1 MVSRPM
7 TTPHALAII
16 GSGPAGYTAA
26 IYAAR
31 ANLGPILFTGLQ
43 AGGQLTTTTEVENF
57 PGFPEGIM
65 GPELMTRFEQQAT
78 RFGTQVK
85 MGCMVQTITRDAD
98 GVFTVRWQDAYQGTD
113 ESARFRSVIIATGA
127 SARYLG
133 LPGEDDFLTDKP
145 GRKHGLT
152 ACATCDGAFYKN
164 VPVAVVGGG
173 DTACEEA
180 SFLTRYASKF
190 YLVHRRGE
198 LRASKIMADRAL
210 ANPKIQPVWWKT
222 LGGYHVDAKLKL
234 EAVTLVDTR
243 TQATERLEVKGV
255 FMAIGHT
262 PNTAFLKGIPGL
274 RFDANGYVEVAH
286 GCETGVPGLFAAG
299 DVRDHR
305 YRQAITAAGM
315 GCMAALE
322 AEHYLASA

>member
-1 MVSRPM
+1 MHNV
-7 TTPHALAII
+7 AII

-31 ANLGPILFTGLQ
+31 ANLGPVLFTGKE
-43 AGGQLTTTTEVENF
+43 AGGQLTTTTDVENF

-65 GPELMTRFEQQAT
+65 GPELMVRFEKQAT
-78 RFGTQVK
+78 RFGTEVK
-85 MGCMVQTITRDAD
+85 QGCIVTKVEKTGDH
-98 GVFTVRWQDAYQGTD
+98 FTLHWYDLYQDKNEQAEFKT
-113 ESARFRSVIIATGA
+113 VIIATGA

-133 LPGEDDFLTDKP
+133 LPQDKEFLTDGP
-145 GRKHGLT
+145 NRKHGLT

-164 VPVAVVGGG
+164 VPVAVIGGG

-180 SFLTRYASKF
+180 NFLTKFASKV
-190 YLVHRRGE
+190 YLIHRRGE
-198 LRASKIMADRAL
+198 LRASKIMAERAL
-210 ANPKIQPVWWKT
+210 KNPKVEPVWHQT
-222 LGGYHVDAKLKL
+222 LGGYHTDAKHKM

-243 TQATERLEVKGV
+243 DGKEKRLDVKGV

-262 PNTAFLKGIPGL
+262 PNTAFLKDTGL
-274 RFDANGYVEVAH
+274 KFDENGYIEVEG
-286 GCETGVPGLFAAG
+286 GCQTNVPGLFAAG

-322 AEHYLASA
+322 AEHYLTAHG

>member
-1 MVSRPM
+1 MKNV
-7 TTPHALAII
+7 AII

-31 ANLGPILFTGLQ
+31 ANLGPMLFTGRQ

-65 GPELMTRFEQQAT
+65 GPELMVRFEQQAT
-78 RFGTQVK
+78 RFGTEVK
-85 MGCMVQTITRDAD
+85 QGCEITKVEKT
-98 GVFTVRWQDAYQGTD
+98 GNHFTLHWNDLYQDIREHD
-113 ESARFRSVIIATGA
+113 EFKTVIIATGA

-133 LPGEDDFLTDKP
+133 LPGEEVFFPPQQTKF
-145 GRKHGLT
+145 GLSG
-152 ACATCDGAFYKN
+152 CAVCDGALPPYRNK
-164 VPVAVVGGG
+164 PVVVVGGG

-180 SFLTRYASKF
+180 THMTKFSSEVFL
-190 YLVHRRGE
+190 LHRRDT
-198 LRASKIMADRAL
+198 LRASKIMAERTL
-210 ANPKIQPVWWKT
+210 KNPKIKPIWNSALVGYKT
-222 LGGYHVDAKLKL
+222 DAKGHMIGVQIENL
-234 EAVTLVDTR
+234 VTKVRSDLTVN
-243 TQATERLEVKGV
+243 GV

-262 PNTAFLKGIPGL
+262 PNTAFLKDTGL
-274 RFDANGYVEVAH
+274 KFDANGYIEVEN
-286 GCETGVPGLFAAG
+286 GCTTNIPGLYAAG

-322 AEHYLASA
+322 AEHYLTAHG

>member
-1 MVSRPM
+1 MPN
-7 TTPHALAII
+7 LAII

-31 ANLGPILFTGLQ
+31 ASLAPILFTGRQ
-43 AGGQLTTTTEVENF
+43 TGGQLTTTTEVENF
-57 PGFPEGIM
+57 PGFPEGIQ
-65 GPELMTRFEQQAT
+65 GPELMTRFEQQAA
-78 RFGTQVK
+78 RFGTEIKQ
-85 MGCMVQTITRDAD
+85 GCEITKVLKTA
-98 GVFTVRWQDAYQGTD
+98 GGFTMTWNDMYQGTE
-113 ESARFRSVIIATGA
+113 ESAEFKAVIIATGA

-133 LPGEDDFLTDKP
+133 LPGESEFFVDGP

-180 SFLTRYASKF
+180 MFLTRFASKV

-198 LRASKIMADRAL
+198 LRASKVMAARAL
-210 ANPKIQPVWWKT
+210 ANPKITPVWHQT
-222 LGGYHVDAKLKL
+222 LGAYHCDAKNKL
-234 EAVTLVDTR
+234 TAVTLVDLR
-243 TQATERLEVKGV
+243 TQAESRLEVNGV

-262 PNTAFLKGIPGL
+262 PNTGFL
-274 RFDANGYVEVAH
+274 NGTGVNVDSDGYIDVVH
-286 GCETGVPGLFAAG
+286 GCQTNIAGLFAAG
-299 DVRDHR
+299 DVRDRH
-305 YRQAITAAGM
+305 YRQAISAAGM

-322 AEHYLASA
+322 AERYLAAL

>member
-1 MVSRPM
+1 MPSSIANV
-7 TTPHALAII
+7 AII

-31 ANLGPILFTGLQ
+31 ANLEPVLFTGKE

-65 GPELMTRFEQQAT
+65 GPELMVRFEQQAT
-78 RFGTQVK
+78 RFGTTIKQ
-85 MGCMVQTITRDAD
+85 GCVVTRVEKKGAGFILHWSDL
-98 GVFTVRWQDAYQGTD
+98 YQGTD
-113 ESARFRSVIIATGA
+113 EQAEFRTVIIATGA

-133 LPGEDDFLTDKP
+133 LPQEKEFLVDGP
-145 GRKHGLT
+145 DRKHGLT

-180 SFLTRYASKF
+180 NFLTKFASKV

-198 LRASKIMADRAL
+198 LRASKIMAERAL
-210 ANPKIQPVWWKT
+210 RNPKIEPVWHQT
-222 LGGYHVDAKLKL
+222 LGGYHTDGKHRM

-243 TQATERLEVKGV
+243 DGAQKRLDVKGV

-262 PNTAFLKGIPGL
+262 PNTAFLKDTGL
-274 RFDANGYVEVAH
+274 TFDENGYIEVEH
-286 GCETGVPGLFAAG
+286 GCHTNIPGLFAAG

-322 AEHYLASA
+322 AEHHLQSLG

>member
-1 MVSRPM
+1 MQN
-7 TTPHALAII
+7 LAII

-31 ANLGPILFTGLQ
+31 ANIAPHLFTGRQ
-43 AGGQLTTTTEVENF
+43 AGGQLTTTTEVENY

-65 GPELMTRFEQQAT
+65 GPELMTRFEQQAS
-78 RFGTQVK
+78 RFGTVLKQ
-85 MGCMVQTITRDAD
+85 GCEVTRIERED
-98 GVFTVRWQDAYQGTD
+98 GGFRLTWSDLFQGTD
-113 ESARFRSVIIATGA
+113 QSELFTAVIIATGA

-133 LPGEDDFLTDKP
+133 LPEEAEFLTDGP
-145 GRKHGLT
+145 NRKHGLT
-152 ACATCDGAFYKN
+152 ACATCDGAFYKQ

-180 SFLTRYASKF
+180 NFLTKFASKV

-198 LRASKIMADRAL
+198 LRASKIMAERAL
-210 ANPKIQPVWWKT
+210 KNPKISPVWHST
-222 LGGYHVDAKLKL
+222 LGGYHVDGKHRL

-243 TQATERLEVKGV
+243 TGVPSKLDVKGV

-262 PNTAFLKGIPGL
+262 PNTAFLKGTGL
-274 RFDANGYVEVAH
+274 IMDENGYLVVTE
-286 GCETGVPGLFAAG
+286 GCHTNIPGLFAAG

-305 YRQAITAAGM
+305 YRQAVTAAGM

-322 AEHYLASA
+322 AEHYLQNH

>member
-1 MVSRPM
+1 MNN
-7 TTPHALAII
+7 LAII

-31 ANLGPILFTGLQ
+31 ANLEPVLFTGRQ
-43 AGGQLTTTTEVENF
+43 AGGQLTTTTEVENY

-65 GPELMTRFEQQAT
+65 GPELMTRFEQQSV
-78 RFGTQVK
+78 RFGTVIK
-85 MGCMVQTITRDAD
+85 GGCEVTSITRVD
-98 GVFTVRWQDAYQGTD
+98 GGFGLAWSDLYEGKD
-113 ESARFRSVIIATGA
+113 ERQEFKTVIIATGA

-133 LPGEDDFLTDKP
+133 LPGEAEFLNGTGAKS
-145 GRKHGLT
+145 GLT

-164 VPVAVVGGG
+164 VPVAVIGGG

-180 SFLTRYASKF
+180 NFLTKFASKV

-198 LRASKIMADRAL
+198 LRASKIMAERAL
-210 ANPKIQPVWWKT
+210 KNPKITPIWNKT
-222 LGGYHVDAKLKL
+222 LGGYDTDEKGKMR
-234 EAVTLVDTR
+234 AVTLLDTVDRSTSP
-243 TQATERLEVKGV
+243 LEVKGV

-262 PNTAFLKGIPGL
+262 PNTAFLKGTGVTM
-274 RFDANGYVEVAH
+274 DEAGYIEVVR
-286 GCETGVPGLFAAG
+286 GCETNIPGLFAAG

-305 YRQAITAAGM
+305 YRQAVTAAGM

-322 AEHYLASA
+322 AEHFLQNLAHH

>member
-1 MVSRPM
+1 M
-7 TTPHALAII
+7 HAVAII

-26 IYAAR
+26 LYASR
-31 ANLGPILFTGLQ
+31 ANLAPILFTGEQ

-65 GPELMTRFEQQAT
+65 GPELMTRMEQQAT
-78 RFGTQVK
+78 RFGTTVK
-85 MGCMVQTITRDAD
+85 MGCRVTKVQQIASGFRLTWSDL
-98 GVFTVRWQDAYQGTD
+98 YQGTE
-113 ESARFRSVIIATGA
+113 ESAEFRTVIIATGA

-133 LPGEDDFLTDKP
+133 LPGEEEFLKDGP
-145 GRKHGLT
+145 NRKHGLT

-164 VPVAVVGGG
+164 VPVAVIGGG

-180 SFLTRYASKF
+180 NFLTRFASKV
-190 YLVHRRGE
+190 YLVHRRDE
-198 LRASKIMADRAL
+198 LRASKVMAQRAL
-210 ANPKIQPVWWKT
+210 GNPKIVPVWFKT
-222 LGGYHVDAKLKL
+222 LGGYHVDGRNKLD
-234 EAVTLVDTR
+234 AVTLVDTR
-243 TQATERLEVKGV
+243 TGAQERLEVKGV

-262 PNTAFLKGIPGL
+262 PNTGFLKDVPGL
-274 RFDANGYVEVAH
+274 RFDANGYIEVAH
-286 GCETGVPGLFAAG
+286 GCETGVPGLYAAG

-322 AEHYLASA
+322 AQHHLESHPG

>member
-1 MVSRPM
+1 M
-7 TTPHALAII
+7 TNLAII

-31 ANLGPILFTGLQ
+31 ANLAPMLFTGRQ
-43 AGGQLTTTTEVENF
+43 AGGQLTTTTEVENY

-65 GPELMTRFEQQAT
+65 GPELMNRFEQQAV
-78 RFGTQVK
+78 RFGTEMK
-85 MGCMVQTITRDAD
+85 TGCEVSSITKDAD
-98 GVFTVRWQDAYQGTD
+98 GAFTLKWHDLYQGTE
-113 ESARFRSVIIATGA
+113 ESAKFRAVIVATGA

-133 LPGEDDFLTDKP
+133 LPGEKDFLDGTGKRT
-145 GRKHGLT
+145 GVT

-180 SFLTRYASKF
+180 SFLTKFASKVH
-190 YLVHRRGE
+190 LIHRRDT

-210 ANPKIQPVWWKT
+210 KNPKIAAVWNAIPNA
-222 LGGYHVDAKLKL
+222 YHTNDKGKL
-234 EAVTLVDTR
+234 EAVTLVDTV
-243 TQATERLEVKGV
+243 TGQESRLEIKGL

-262 PNTAFLKGIPGL
+262 PNTKFLKDTGVKLDGE
-274 RFDANGYVEVAH
+274 GYIDVTH
-286 GCETGVPGLFAAG
+286 GCHTNIPGLFAAG
-299 DVRDHR
+299 DVRDHH

-322 AEHYLASA
+322 AERFLSH